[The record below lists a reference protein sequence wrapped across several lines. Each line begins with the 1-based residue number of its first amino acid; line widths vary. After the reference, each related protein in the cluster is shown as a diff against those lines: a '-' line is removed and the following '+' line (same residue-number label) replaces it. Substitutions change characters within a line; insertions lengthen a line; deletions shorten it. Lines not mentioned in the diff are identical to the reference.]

1 MLIKQK
7 EIQIL
12 LASLLIILCAFAT
25 SPLSVHA
32 QEATTEPEN
41 IGVSSTCP
49 DNVAELEEPKI
60 QPNSASRP
68 TKVWN
73 LATKGKYNFKGTIKN
88 AGTTLYTNYKFKGKT
103 SYTFVVKNTG
113 NSILTVKA
121 KRKAHTYATET
132 IKAGETR
139 TVSFSNIK
147 ASTEFYLAFDGSS
160 FSGYIK

>member
-7 EIQIL
+7 KVQIL
-12 LASLLIILCAFAT
+12 LTSLLIVLCAFAT
-25 SPLSVHA
+25 SPLSAHA
-32 QEATTEPEN
+32 QEVTTEQEN
-41 IGVSSTCP
+41 IGVSAICP
-49 DNVAELEEPKI
+49 EEPQI
-60 QPNSASRP
+60 QPNSANRP

-73 LATKGKYNFKGTIKN
+73 LATKGKYRFKGTIKSTEK
-88 AGTTLYTNYKFKGKT
+88 ALYSNYTFKGKP

-121 KRKAHTYATET
+121 KRKSHTYATET
-132 IKAGETR
+132 IKAGKTR

-147 ASTEFYLAFDGSS
+147 AATEFYLAFDGSS

>member
-12 LASLLIILCAFAT
+12 LASILILLCTFAAA
-25 SPLSVHA
+25 PLHAHA
-32 QEATTEPEN
+32 QEVTTEPEN
-41 IGVSSTCP
+41 VEVSTICP
-49 DNVAELEEPKI
+49 EEAQI

-73 LATKGKYNFKGTIKN
+73 LATKGKYTFKGTIKN

-103 SYTFVVKNTG
+103 NYTFVVKNTG
-113 NSILTVKA
+113 DSILTVKA
-121 KRKAHTYATET
+121 KRKAYTYTTATV
-132 IKAGETR
+132 KAGKTK
-139 TVSFSNIK
+139 TVSFSNIQ
-147 ASTEFYLAFDGSS
+147 AATEFYLAFDGSS

>member
-7 EIQIL
+7 KIQIL
-12 LASLLIILCAFAT
+12 LASLLIILCAFAA
-25 SPLSVHA
+25 SPLSAHA
-32 QEATTEPEN
+32 QETTTEPEN
-41 IGVSSTCP
+41 IGVSAICP
-49 DNVAELEEPKI
+49 DEAEESKEPQI

-103 SYTFVVKNTG
+103 KYTFVVKNTG

-121 KRKAHTYATET
+121 KRKSHTYTTET
-132 IKAGETR
+132 IKSGKTR

-147 ASTEFYLAFDGSS
+147 AATEFYLVFDGSS
-160 FSGYIK
+160 FSGYVK

>member
-7 EIQIL
+7 KIQIL
-12 LASLLIILCAFAT
+12 LASLLIILCAFAA
-25 SPLSVHA
+25 SPLSAHA

-41 IGVSSTCP
+41 IGVSAICP
-49 DNVAELEEPKI
+49 DEADESEEPQI

-73 LATKGKYNFKGTIKN
+73 LATKGKYNFRGTIKN
-88 AGTTLYTNYKFKGKT
+88 AEKTLYTNYKFKGKT
-103 SYTFVVKNTG
+103 NYTFVVKNTG

-121 KRKAHTYATET
+121 KRKAHIYATAT
-132 IKAGETR
+132 IKAGKTR
-139 TVSFSNIK
+139 TVNFSNIK
-147 ASTEFYLAFDGSS
+147 AATEFYLAFDGSS

>member
-7 EIQIL
+7 KIQIL
-12 LASLLIILCAFAT
+12 LASLLIILCAFAA
-25 SPLSVHA
+25 SPLSAHA
-32 QEATTEPEN
+32 QETTTEPEN
-41 IGVSSTCP
+41 IGVSAICP
-49 DNVAELEEPKI
+49 DKAEGSEEPQI

-88 AGTTLYTNYKFKGKT
+88 AGTTLYTNYKFKWKT
-103 SYTFVVKNTG
+103 KYTFVGKNTG

-132 IKAGETR
+132 IKAGKTR

-147 ASTEFYLAFDGSS
+147 AATEFYLAFDGSS